1 MKIPLDIIVYRLV
14 RAYLRATS
22 MRRAAL
28 KVHDELYCITMAG
41 GKSLS
46 LPFFP
51 LCILIVLKVQAQVK
65 IISVTIR
72 Y

>member
-28 KVHDELYCITMAG
+28 KVG
-41 GKSLS
+41 GLD
-46 LPFFP
+46 
-51 LCILIVLKVQAQVK
+51 LIPSFYIPALVREFTYLLRVG
-65 IISVTIR
+65 
-72 Y
+72 